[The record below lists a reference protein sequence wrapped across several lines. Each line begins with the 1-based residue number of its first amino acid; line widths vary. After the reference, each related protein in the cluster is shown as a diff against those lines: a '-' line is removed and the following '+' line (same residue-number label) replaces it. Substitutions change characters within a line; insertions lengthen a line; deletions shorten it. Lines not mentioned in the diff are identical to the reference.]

1 MRELNALQLQK
12 THANR
17 KSPSKSRKHLHQ
29 FDSRCCKCSQ
39 HNQIKNFIC
48 STFLCLVV
56 LWAFVACV
64 LSNWWSCFLNLQVF
78 FFSICSVFLYLIVLW
93 AFAGCV
99 VSNWGSCFLNL
110 QVFFSICSALS
121 SLDHRKEISNMTPLE
136 FQKRSQTML
145 RSLQSSLISKGTQTG

>member
-1 MRELNALQLQK
+1 MKCRTNGGFCVWFQISRLFYIWWLRELNALQLQK
-12 THANR
+12 AHANR

-78 FFSICSVFLYLIVLW
+78 FFYLQCFFIWLCCEHLQGVCCQIEEVVFLICRCFFL
-93 AFAGCV
+93 FAAR
-99 VSNWGSCFLNL
+99 W
-110 QVFFSICSALS
+110 ALS
-121 SLDHRKEISNMTPLE
+121 TTVRK
-136 FQKRSQTML
+136 SQIWL
-145 RSLQSSLISKGTQTG
+145 L